1 MVSALGQ
8 AYAGDV
14 RMRTGGNPDSTTLML
29 GADVPPGVVYERD
42 GVKVTAFAVD
52 HDTPPI
58 PAYGYR
64 VDFAGRSVVISGDTR
79 LSENLIR
86 AASGVDL
93 IIHEV
98 MAATAEAA
106 AAPAFQRIL
115 ASHTSPEDA
124 GRVFAR
130 ARPKLAVFT
139 HVSLVAAPERRAELL
154 ESLISRTRATYDGP
168 VVVGEDLM
176 TIIVGES
183 VEVQRPPWLTPP

>member
-1 MVSALGQ
+1 
-8 AYAGDV
+8 
-14 RMRTGGNPDSTTLML
+14 
-29 GADVPPGVVYERD
+29 
-42 GVKVTAFAVD
+42 
-52 HDTPPI
+52 
-58 PAYGYR
+58 
-64 VDFAGRSVVISGDTR
+64 
-79 LSENLIR
+79 
-86 AASGVDL
+86 
-93 IIHEV
+93 